1 MLWIDICWLAWNWLK
16 ALIWLKSIWRLVIY
30 PAGGE
35 VDCHDYFILYE
46 LDKILSAHS
55 CLLPLNWLT
64 TSIVFCFILL
74 GFQNFSLN
82 NWCYFVVA
90 GKSNFKSSISLSPT
104 YFSLSHLQQ
113 FDLKTFYLLQK
124 FLIRKLV
131 FLQCQIP
138 EKLETPTKHVSCKII
153 NCCSHLLCL
162 LYLLY
167 FVYFILRDL
176 DNIYQS

>member
-1 MLWIDICWLAWNWLK
+1 MISLYFTSWTKYCLPIAVCCHWIGWQPVLYSVLFY
-16 ALIWLKSIWRLVIY
+16 LVS
-30 PAGGE
+30 
-35 VDCHDYFILYE
+35 E
-46 LDKILSAHS
+46 L
-55 CLLPLNWLT
+55 
-64 TSIVFCFILL
+64 
-74 GFQNFSLN
+74 SLN

-176 DNIYQS
+176 DNIYQSLCISSFSLHWKKWWWLQG